1 LIEGIIADQKDAVR
15 QVVRAGLEAG
25 RGPRDVALDI
35 VGRINRA
42 TGRREGGILGLTSGQ
57 TDAVIRARSE
67 LANLD
72 AGYFR
77 RVRRDA
83 RFDGLVRRAIRDDKP
98 LSSADINKITGR
110 YSDRL
115 LQLRGETIAR
125 TEGIT
130 ALGAGQFEG
139 FQQLVDSGQVREDQ
153 IERTWQATGDARTR
167 IDHLAMNKQQVKGL
181 HEPFIAPDGSRLL
194 YPRDISHGASASET
208 INCRCYMKIRVRY
221 I

>member
-1 LIEGIIADQKDAVR
+1 
-15 QVVRAGLEAG
+15 
-25 RGPRDVALDI
+25 
-35 VGRINRA
+35 
-42 TGRREGGILGLTSGQ
+42 
-57 TDAVIRARSE
+57 
-67 LANLD
+67 
-72 AGYFR
+72 
-77 RVRRDA
+77 VRRDA